1 MLSILCDV
9 GNAKAFESRMGKRKY
24 TTPFFVFA
32 KKKLKATKM
41 MRKVLTLI
49 VLGLVLV
56 VQTKAQDMKVVEFK
70 LLDKDL
76 TANTRGTAKLDQNG
90 ETAALIKVQTPERGF
105 TFDGGMSGIVATD
118 ERNGE
123 IWVYVPRRAQKL
135 IIQHMAMSA

>member
-1 MLSILCDV
+1 
-9 GNAKAFESRMGKRKY
+9 
-24 TTPFFVFA
+24 
-32 KKKLKATKM
+32 

-105 TFDGGMSGIVATD
+105 TFDGGMSGIVATE